1 MKIFIRLIFVTIFI
15 FLSACGF
22 DQTAYYTP
30 NTINNPNIN
39 GGKVLIFT
47 TDGTY
52 VDTANIGYHPD
63 MVKFVDSSTI
73 IVANEGTPEDDY
85 ASDPEGSISIITLAS
100 ESTVEDVTTLGFGSI
115 ALNNDVRIKPDSTAT
130 TDIEPE
136 YIAINQAGTTA
147 WVTLQ
152 ENNAYAVVDIQ
163 NKTISQINGFGKK
176 ELNTL
181 KIDIVDDGVATPTTG
196 TIDNIFALYQADAIA
211 SYSVN
216 GDDYYITANEGSDRE
231 YGSYEDQSKANDLVD
246 SNDNTLL
253 SSDMDDILT
262 VNSKDS
268 KKLRVFND
276 LGKDL
281 NGIYTSLYIA
291 GTRSFSIWNASG
303 IQVYDSAS
311 DFEEHLAAHYPTYFN
326 IRVDNTDKASDIS
339 DMDTAGTPYTLVGD
353 KAYFWD
359 DIDAQSLKK
368 GAKPSSLAI
377 HTIANKTF
385 AYIGLEKQGGFFIY
399 DITDPSSPI
408 KVSYFNDIDYS
419 IAPGLNDLGPESMV
433 AFEQDNRHYLAVAYK
448 LSATVA
454 IYDLANNGTA
464 SKLGSSINLGSF
476 DQGAAGFV
484 DYDNNSK
491 TLFLSNNDS
500 LSVDIVNISIP
511 NTPSKLSINLSS
523 LTTKVRSVSVIQGL
537 IAVAVE

>member
-216 GDDYYITANEGSDRE
+216 GDDYYITAN
-231 YGSYEDQSKANDLVD
+231 
-246 SNDNTLL
+246 
-253 SSDMDDILT
+253 
-262 VNSKDS
+262 
-268 KKLRVFND
+268 
-276 LGKDL
+276 
-281 NGIYTSLYIA
+281 
-291 GTRSFSIWNASG
+291 
-303 IQVYDSAS
+303 
-311 DFEEHLAAHYPTYFN
+311 
-326 IRVDNTDKASDIS
+326 
-339 DMDTAGTPYTLVGD
+339 
-353 KAYFWD
+353 
-359 DIDAQSLKK
+359 
-368 GAKPSSLAI
+368 
-377 HTIANKTF
+377 
-385 AYIGLEKQGGFFIY
+385 
-399 DITDPSSPI
+399 
-408 KVSYFNDIDYS
+408 
-419 IAPGLNDLGPESMV
+419 
-433 AFEQDNRHYLAVAYK
+433 
-448 LSATVA
+448 
-454 IYDLANNGTA
+454 
-464 SKLGSSINLGSF
+464 
-476 DQGAAGFV
+476 
-484 DYDNNSK
+484 
-491 TLFLSNNDS
+491 
-500 LSVDIVNISIP
+500 
-511 NTPSKLSINLSS
+511 
-523 LTTKVRSVSVIQGL
+523 
-537 IAVAVE
+537 